1 MKIIVG
7 TRGSALALWQANWA
21 RDRLVILRHAAE
33 IKVIRTSGDE
43 PEGPGFAAAASGSSA
58 GGGKGLFIKE
68 LEEALLAK
76 TIDVAVHSLKDLP
89 LDQPAGLTIAA
100 ISPRE
105 DSRDALVCREGVLPP
120 GAAGFGALPAGAR
133 VATGSLRRQAQLRHL
148 RPDLQYIPIRGNVD
162 TRLHKLDAGECEAL
176 ILAAAG
182 LLRLGLEVRI
192 RETFSP
198 DRLCPAPGQG
208 ALGIETRADAMTGDS
223 SVERAASALD
233 DRTTRYAV
241 RAERAVVWCLGGDC
255 STPVGAYAEPSADH
269 LSLTAV
275 VASPAGTRVIRASA
289 SGPLTKPEELG
300 NQVAEDL
307 LGQGAREILNSIP
320 QAQTGA
326 PV

>member
-1 MKIIVG
+1 MNIVVG

-33 IKVIRTSGDE
+33 IKVIHTSGDQ
-43 PEGPGFAAAASGSSA
+43 PEASDSSATPGGSVA

-68 LEEALLAK
+68 LEEALLAR

-105 DSRDALVCREGVLPP
+105 DARDVLVCREGLLPE
-120 GAAGFGALPAGAR
+120 GAAGFDALPAGSR
-133 VATGSLRRQAQLRHL
+133 VATSSLRRQAQLRHL

-162 TRLHKLDAGECEAL
+162 TRLRKLDAGECEAL
-176 ILAAAG
+176 VLAAAG
-182 LLRLGLEVRI
+182 LLRLRLGSRI
-192 RETFSP
+192 SETFTS

-208 ALGIETRADAMTGDS
+208 ALGIETRADAMSGES
-223 SVERAASALD
+223 PVERAATALD

-241 RAERAVVWCLGGDC
+241 RAERAVIWCLGGDC
-255 STPVGAYAEPSADH
+255 TTPVGAYAEPSADR

-275 VASPAGTRVIRASA
+275 VASPDGKRLIRAGA
-289 SGPLTKPEELG
+289 SGPVTKPEELG
-300 NQVAEDL
+300 SRVADDL
-307 LGQGAREILNSIP
+307 LQQGAREILDAIP
-320 QAQTGA
+320 QEQRPA
-326 PV
+326 PD